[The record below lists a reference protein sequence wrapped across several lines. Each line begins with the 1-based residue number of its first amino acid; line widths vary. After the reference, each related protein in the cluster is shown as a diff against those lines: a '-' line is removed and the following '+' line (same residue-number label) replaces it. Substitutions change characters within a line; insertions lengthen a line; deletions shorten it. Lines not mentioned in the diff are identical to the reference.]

1 MAVFSR
7 SKTSTSDGVT
17 PVGETPDEV
26 TPASG
31 SAPGGATKKGRPTPK
46 RSVAQAA
53 NKRPLVPDDRKAAR
67 KAAREKARIDR
78 ERTYQAMQTGDE
90 RYMPAKDKGPVRRYV
105 RDFVDARWNLGEFFL
120 PVAFVFLFAT
130 FFTQRY
136 PELSILVM
144 LGLYGFLLL
153 TIVDVW
159 LLWRSLKKRLIAKF
173 GELPRGLVM
182 YTVTRA
188 YQLRRSRLP
197 RPMSKKRGSYPV

>member
-1 MAVFSR
+1 MFSR
-7 SKTSTSDGVT
+7 SKTSTPDGVT
-17 PVGETPDEV
+17 PVGESPDEV
-26 TPASG
+26 TQAP
-31 SAPGGATKKGRPTPK
+31 SAAGKGRPTPK
-46 RSVAQAA
+46 RNVAQAA
-53 NKRPLVPDDRKAAR
+53 NKRPLVPDDRRAAR
-67 KAAREKARIDR
+67 KAQREKSRVDR

-90 RYMPAKDKGPVRRYV
+90 RYMPPRDKGPVRRYV

-136 PELSILVM
+136 PELSIVVM

-159 LLWRSLKKRLIAKF
+159 LLWRSLKKRLTAKF
-173 GELPRGLVM
+173 GEVPRGLLM

-197 RPMSKKRGSYPV
+197 KPMSKKRGNYPE